1 MESDRA
7 TVKRRVISVIKDE
20 SGNVESALVM
30 IPLITL
36 FLITL
41 QLIVTVNFRNID
53 LTTVQNR
60 ASAQAT
66 QQQVLNEDRLIK
78 LNSYD
83 FFDQLRLLIVNKK
96 REIPQIFPWVLKIL
110 GGKQLNLSGVAVFE
124 EPEQCKGGYWLC

>member
-1 MESDRA
+1 MESDRT
-7 TVKRRVISVIKDE
+7 TVKKGVLSVFKDE
-20 SGNVESALVM
+20 SGSVESALVM

-60 ASAQAT
+60 ASVQAT
-66 QQQVLNEDRLIK
+66 QQQVLNEDRLVKIS
-78 LNSYD
+78 SYD
-83 FFDQLRLLIVNKK
+83 IFDQLRLLIVSK
-96 REIPQIFPWVLKIL
+96 RREVPQIFPWISKIL

-124 EPEQCKGGYWLC
+124 EPERCKGGYWLC

>member
-1 MESDRA
+1 MESDRT
-7 TVKRRVISVIKDE
+7 TVKKGVISVIKDE
-20 SGNVESALVM
+20 SGSVESALVM

-60 ASAQAT
+60 ASIQAT
-66 QQQVLNEDRLIK
+66 QQQVLNEDRLVK

-83 FFDQLRLLIVNKK
+83 IFDQLRLLIVTK
-96 REIPQIFPWVLKIL
+96 RREVPQIFPWISKIL

>member
-1 MESDRA
+1 MESDRT
-7 TVKRRVISVIKDE
+7 TVKRRVISVINDD
-20 SGNVESALVM
+20 SGSVESALVM
-30 IPLITL
+30 IPLVTL

-60 ASAQAT
+60 ASTQAT
-66 QQQVLNEDRLIK
+66 KQQVLNEDRLVK

-83 FFDQLRLLIVNKK
+83 IFDQLRLLIVNKK
-96 REIPQIFPWVLKIL
+96 REIPQIFPLVSSFL

-124 EPEQCKGGYWLC
+124 EPEQCKGGYWVC

>member
-1 MESDRA
+1 MESDRT

-20 SGNVESALVM
+20 SGSVESALVM
-30 IPLITL
+30 IPLVTL

-96 REIPQIFPWVLKIL
+96 REIPQIFPWVSQIL

-124 EPEQCKGGYWLC
+124 EPEQCRGGYWMC

>member
-20 SGNVESALVM
+20 SGSVESALVM

-96 REIPQIFPWVLKIL
+96 REIPQIFPWVSQIL

>member
-1 MESDRA
+1 MLFRST

-20 SGNVESALVM
+20 SGSVESALVM
-30 IPLITL
+30 IPLVTL

>member
-1 MESDRA
+1 MESDRT

-20 SGNVESALVM
+20 SGSVESALVM
-30 IPLITL
+30 IPLVTL

-53 LTTVQNR
+53 LTTVQNL

-96 REIPQIFPWVLKIL
+96 REIPQIFPWVSKIL
-110 GGKQLNLSGVAVFE
+110 GGKQLILSGVAVFE

>member
-1 MESDRA
+1 MESDK
-7 TVKRRVISVIKDE
+7 TTMKRRVINEIKDE
-20 SGNVESALVM
+20 RGSVESALVM

-41 QLIVTVNFRNID
+41 QLIVTVNFRNLD

-66 QQQVLNEDRLIK
+66 QQQVFNEDRLVK

-83 FFDQLRLLIVNKK
+83 LFDQLRLLIVSKK
-96 REIPQIFPWVLKIL
+96 REIPQIFPLVSKLL

-124 EPEQCKGGYWLC
+124 EPEQCKGGYLLC

>member
-1 MESDRA
+1 MESDRT
-7 TVKRRVISVIKDE
+7 TVKKGVISVFKDE
-20 SGNVESALVM
+20 SGSVESALVM

-60 ASAQAT
+60 ASIQAT
-66 QQQVLNEDRLIK
+66 QQQVLNEDRLVKIS
-78 LNSYD
+78 SYD
-83 FFDQLRLLIVNKK
+83 IFDQLRLLIVSK
-96 REIPQIFPWVLKIL
+96 RREVPQIFPWISKIL

-124 EPEQCKGGYWLC
+124 EPERCKGGYWLC

>member
-1 MESDRA
+1 M
-7 TVKRRVISVIKDE
+7 
-20 SGNVESALVM
+20 
-30 IPLITL
+30 L
-36 FLITL
+36 FRS

-83 FFDQLRLLIVNKK
+83 FFDQLRLLIVKKK

-110 GGKQLNLSGVAVFE
+110 GGKQLNLSGVAVLE
-124 EPEQCKGGYWLC
+124 EPEQCKGGYWVC